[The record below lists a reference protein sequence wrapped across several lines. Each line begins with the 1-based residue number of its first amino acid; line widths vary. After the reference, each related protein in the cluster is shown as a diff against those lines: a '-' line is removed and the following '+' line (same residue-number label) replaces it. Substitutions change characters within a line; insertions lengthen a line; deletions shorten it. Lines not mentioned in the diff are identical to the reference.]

1 MVYLVPAVFALF
13 LWWFATG
20 AIFYLDSR
28 PLHTFKWSML
38 GGTICLVLAG
48 VALSFT
54 ANQTDGFGAY
64 AAFSAGL
71 IAWGWQELSLYTGY
85 VTGPRK
91 IRCAE
96 GCSGIKH
103 FGHAIAANLWH
114 EIAIII
120 VALAIWFI
128 VKDAPN
134 WTGFY
139 TYVTLWGMH
148 LSARLNVFL
157 GVRNV
162 SAEFVPP
169 HMEVLKSF
177 LSEKPMNI
185 LFPFSVTIAT
195 IGVMCLVGRAADAT
209 SEFAIVSYSLLAA
222 MMGLALVEHWMLV
235 IPFSVQKLWSWSL
248 PRQGLDLPQRRH
260 PEDNHEFAAVSAHVP
275 TAHDGHTCK
284 SLTSGTR

>member
-1 MVYLVPAVFALF
+1 MAYLGPAVFALF
-13 LWWFATG
+13 LWWFTTG
-20 AIFYLDSR
+20 AIFFLDSR
-28 PLHTFKWSML
+28 PLHTFKWSMM
-38 GGTICLVLAG
+38 GGTVMLGLA
-48 VALSFT
+48 VWAVHLT
-54 ANQTDGFGAY
+54 AQQTDSTSAY
-64 AAFSAGL
+64 LAFSAGL

-96 GCSGIKH
+96 GCSGLKH

-114 EIAIII
+114 EIAIIV
-120 VALAIWFI
+120 VAAIIWFI
-128 VKDAPN
+128 VKDQPN

-162 SAEFVPP
+162 SVEFVPP

-177 LSEKPMNI
+177 LTEKPMNM
-185 LFPFSVTIAT
+185 LFPVSVTIAT
-195 IGVMCLVGRAADAT
+195 IGVICLVGRAADAT
-209 SEFAIVSYSLLAA
+209 SDYAITSYSLLAA
-222 MMGLALVEHWMLV
+222 IMGLALVEHWMLV

-248 PRQGLDLPQRRH
+248 PRPTLDLPQRRH
-260 PEDNHEFAAVSAHVP
+260 PEDHHEFAAVSAHVP
-275 TAHDGHTCK
+275 AAHDGHNCQ
-284 SLTSGTR
+284 SLKSGTR

>member
-1 MVYLVPAVFALF
+1 MAYLVPAVFALF
-13 LWWFATG
+13 LWWFTTG
-20 AIFYLDSR
+20 AIFFLDSR

-38 GGTICLVLAG
+38 GGTVMLGLA
-48 VALSFT
+48 VWAVHLT
-54 ANQTDGFGAY
+54 AQQTDSTSAY
-64 AAFSAGL
+64 LAFSAGL

-91 IRCAE
+91 IRCAD

-114 EIAIII
+114 ELAIII
-120 VALAIWFI
+120 VAALIWFI
-128 VKDAPN
+128 VKDQPN

-162 SAEFVPP
+162 SVEFVPP

-177 LSEKPMNI
+177 LTEKPMNM
-185 LFPFSVTIAT
+185 LFPVSVTIAT
-195 IGVMCLVGRAADAT
+195 TGVICLDAT
-209 SEFAIVSYSLLAA
+209 SDYAITSYSLLAA
-222 MMGLALVEHWMLV
+222 IMGLALVEHWMLV

-248 PRQGLDLPQRRH
+248 PRPTLDLPQRRH
-260 PEDNHEFAAVSAHVP
+260 AEDHHEFAAVSAHVP
-275 TAHDGHTCK
+275 AAHDGHNCQ
-284 SLTSGTR
+284 SLKSGTR

>member
-1 MVYLVPAVFALF
+1 MAYLVPAVFALF
-13 LWWFATG
+13 LWWFTTG
-20 AIFYLDSR
+20 AIFFLDSR
-28 PLHTFKWSML
+28 PLHTFKWSMM
-38 GGTICLVLAG
+38 GGTVMLGLA
-48 VALSFT
+48 VWAVHLT
-54 ANQTDGFGAY
+54 AQQTDSTSAY
-64 AAFSAGL
+64 LAFSAGL

-96 GCSGIKH
+96 GCSGLKH

-114 EIAIII
+114 EIAIIV
-120 VALAIWFI
+120 VAAIIWFI
-128 VKDAPN
+128 VNDQPN

-162 SAEFVPP
+162 SVEFVPP

-177 LSEKPMNI
+177 LTEKPMNM
-185 LFPFSVTIAT
+185 LFPVSVTIAT
-195 IGVMCLVGRAADAT
+195 IGVIYLVGRAADAT
-209 SEFAIVSYSLLAA
+209 SDYAITSYSLLAA
-222 MMGLALVEHWMLV
+222 IIGLALVEHWMLV

-248 PRQGLDLPQRRH
+248 PRPTLDLPQRRH
-260 PEDNHEFAAVSAHVP
+260 PEDHHEFAAVSAHVP
-275 TAHDGHTCK
+275 AAHDGHNCQ
-284 SLTSGTR
+284 SLKSGTR

>member
-1 MVYLVPAVFALF
+1 MAYLVPAVFALF
-13 LWWFATG
+13 LWWFTTG
-20 AIFYLDSR
+20 AIFFLDSR
-28 PLHTFKWSML
+28 PLHTFKWSMM
-38 GGTICLVLAG
+38 GGTVMLGLA
-48 VALSFT
+48 VWAVHLT
-54 ANQTDGFGAY
+54 AQQTDSTSAY
-64 AAFSAGL
+64 LAFSAGL

-96 GCSGIKH
+96 GCSGLKH

-114 EIAIII
+114 EIAIIV
-120 VALAIWFI
+120 VAAIIWFI
-128 VKDAPN
+128 VNDQPN

-162 SAEFVPP
+162 SVEFVPP

-177 LSEKPMNI
+177 LTEKPMNM
-185 LFPFSVTIAT
+185 LFPVSVTIAT
-195 IGVMCLVGRAADAT
+195 IGVICLVGRAADAT
-209 SEFAIVSYSLLAA
+209 SDYAITSYSLLAA
-222 MMGLALVEHWMLV
+222 IMGLALVEHWMLV

-248 PRQGLDLPQRRH
+248 PRPTLDLPQRRH
-260 PEDNHEFAAVSAHVP
+260 PEDHHEFAAVSAHVP
-275 TAHDGHTCK
+275 AAHDGHNCQ
-284 SLTSGTR
+284 SLKSGTR

>member
-1 MVYLVPAVFALF
+1 MAYLVPAVFALF
-13 LWWFATG
+13 LWWFTTG
-20 AIFYLDSR
+20 AIFFLDSR
-28 PLHTFKWSML
+28 PLHTFKWSMMSGTVML
-38 GGTICLVLAG
+38 GLA
-48 VALSFT
+48 VWAVHLT
-54 ANQTDGFGAY
+54 AQQTDSTSAY
-64 AAFSAGL
+64 LAFSAGL

-96 GCSGIKH
+96 GCSGLKH

-114 EIAIII
+114 EIAIIV
-120 VALAIWFI
+120 VAAIIWFI
-128 VKDAPN
+128 VKDQPN

-162 SAEFVPP
+162 SVEFVPP

-177 LSEKPMNI
+177 LTEKPMNM
-185 LFPFSVTIAT
+185 LFPVSVTIAT
-195 IGVMCLVGRAADAT
+195 IGVICLVGRAADAT
-209 SEFAIVSYSLLAA
+209 SDYAITSYSLLAA
-222 MMGLALVEHWMLV
+222 IMGLALVEHWMLV

-248 PRQGLDLPQRRH
+248 PRPTLDLPQRRH
-260 PEDNHEFAAVSAHVP
+260 PEDHHEFAAVSAHVP
-275 TAHDGHTCK
+275 AAHDGHNCQ
-284 SLTSGTR
+284 SLKSGTR

>member
-1 MVYLVPAVFALF
+1 MGGTV
-13 LWWFATG
+13 
-20 AIFYLDSR
+20 
-28 PLHTFKWSML
+28 ML
-38 GGTICLVLAG
+38 GLA
-48 VALSFT
+48 VWAVHLT
-54 ANQTDGFGAY
+54 AQQTDSTSAY
-64 AAFSAGL
+64 LAFSAGL

-96 GCSGIKH
+96 GCSGLKH

-114 EIAIII
+114 EIAIIV
-120 VALAIWFI
+120 VAAIIWFI
-128 VKDAPN
+128 VKDQPN

-162 SAEFVPP
+162 SVEFVPP

-177 LSEKPMNI
+177 LTEKPMNM
-185 LFPFSVTIAT
+185 LFPVSVTIAT
-195 IGVMCLVGRAADAT
+195 TGVICLVGRAADAT
-209 SEFAIVSYSLLAA
+209 SDYAITSYSLLAA
-222 MMGLALVEHWMLV
+222 IMGLALVEHWMLV

-248 PRQGLDLPQRRH
+248 PRPTLDLPQRRH
-260 PEDNHEFAAVSAHVP
+260 PEDHHEFAAVSAHVP
-275 TAHDGHTCK
+275 AAHDGHNCQ
-284 SLTSGTR
+284 SLKSGTR

>member
-1 MVYLVPAVFALF
+1 MAYLVPAVFALF
-13 LWWFATG
+13 LWWFTTG
-20 AIFYLDSR
+20 AIFFLDSR
-28 PLHTFKWSML
+28 PLHTFKWSMM
-38 GGTICLVLAG
+38 GGTVMLGLA
-48 VALSFT
+48 VWAVHLT
-54 ANQTDGFGAY
+54 AQQTDSTSAY
-64 AAFSAGL
+64 LAFSAGL

-96 GCSGIKH
+96 GCSGLKH

-114 EIAIII
+114 EIAIIV
-120 VALAIWFI
+120 VAAIIWFI
-128 VKDAPN
+128 VNDQPN

-162 SAEFVPP
+162 SVEFVPP

-177 LSEKPMNI
+177 LTEKPMNM
-185 LFPFSVTIAT
+185 LFPVSVTIAT
-195 IGVMCLVGRAADAT
+195 IGVIYLVGRAADAT
-209 SEFAIVSYSLLAA
+209 SDYAITSYSLLAA
-222 MMGLALVEHWMLV
+222 IMGLALVEHWMLV

-248 PRQGLDLPQRRH
+248 PRPTLDLPQRRH
-260 PEDNHEFAAVSAHVP
+260 PEDHHEFAAVSAHVP
-275 TAHDGHTCK
+275 AAHDGHNCQ
-284 SLTSGTR
+284 SLKSGTR

>member
-1 MVYLVPAVFALF
+1 MAYLVPGVFALF
-13 LWWFATG
+13 LWWFTTG
-20 AIFYLDSR
+20 AIFFLDSR
-28 PLHTFKWSML
+28 PLHTFKWSMM
-38 GGTICLVLAG
+38 GGTVMLGLA
-48 VALSFT
+48 VWAVHLT
-54 ANQTDGFGAY
+54 AQQTDSTSAY
-64 AAFSAGL
+64 LAFSAGL

-96 GCSGIKH
+96 GCSGVRH

-114 EIAIII
+114 ELAIII
-120 VALAIWFI
+120 VAAIIWFI
-128 VKDAPN
+128 VKDQPN

-162 SAEFVPP
+162 SVEFVPP

-177 LSEKPMNI
+177 LTEKPMNM
-185 LFPFSVTIAT
+185 LFPVSVTIAT
-195 IGVMCLVGRAADAT
+195 TGVICLVGRAADAT
-209 SEFAIVSYSLLAA
+209 SDYAITSYSLLAA
-222 MMGLALVEHWMLV
+222 IMGLALVEHWMLV

-248 PRQGLDLPQRRH
+248 PRPTLDLPQRRH
-260 PEDNHEFAAVSAHVP
+260 PEDHHEFAAVSAHVP
-275 TAHDGHTCK
+275 AAHDGHNCQ
-284 SLTSGTR
+284 SLKSGTR

>member
-1 MVYLVPAVFALF
+1 MAYLVPAVFALF
-13 LWWFATG
+13 LWWFTTG
-20 AIFYLDSR
+20 AIFFLDSR

-38 GGTICLVLAG
+38 GGTVMLGLA
-48 VALSFT
+48 VWAVHLT
-54 ANQTDGFGAY
+54 AQQTDSTSAY
-64 AAFSAGL
+64 LAFSAGL

-114 EIAIII
+114 EIAIIV
-120 VALAIWFI
+120 VAAIIWFI
-128 VKDAPN
+128 VKDQPN

-162 SAEFVPP
+162 SVEFVPP

-177 LSEKPMNI
+177 LTEKPMNM
-185 LFPFSVTIAT
+185 LFPVSVTIAT
-195 IGVMCLVGRAADAT
+195 IGVICLVGRAADAT
-209 SEFAIVSYSLLAA
+209 SDYAITSYSLLAA
-222 MMGLALVEHWMLV
+222 IMGLALVEHWMLV

-248 PRQGLDLPQRRH
+248 PRPTLDLPQRRH
-260 PEDNHEFAAVSAHVP
+260 PEDHHEFAAVSAHVP
-275 TAHDGHTCK
+275 AAHDGHNCQ
-284 SLTSGTR
+284 SLKSGTR